1 MHCPAEGVGCWAE
14 IKKKATSEMQVP
26 PWGRVGRTDFS
37 GHLYWSQ
44 LAVSGRE
51 IGNWMEG
58 RESDE
63 FFILCGSVPFDVM
76 LT

>member
-1 MHCPAEGVGCWAE
+1 
-14 IKKKATSEMQVP
+14 MQVL